1 MKPTVD
7 DWISLLIGIAV
18 VVGAYWWWTN
28 SNAEVEAAVYEACIE
43 MGADDYSDADEL
55 LAHCDELMED

>member
-28 SNAEVEAAVYEACIE
+28 SNAEVEAAVYEAYIE